1 MNNQENHVNPEDL
14 IDQTAPEQSVA
25 EQVQQQSHDPSETL
39 NSIDR
44 VTNGRLSAAKDKVVE
59 KLDQTKIGRGVRRAR
74 QAVDDVKSKAMDAA
88 TKPLKEAGKK
98 VAGKALEKGAELAA
112 KAGLSAA
119 AGAATGGVSTAVQ
132 AGLEGVQ
139 KAAQISDKI
148 RKAVKSATGGLIDP
162 DIFGDLKDKLK
173 EYWKQNKWRII
184 GGSCLVLALLAIAP
198 FIIMIVMISKFLFS
212 DNTEPT
218 NKAIINSISSL
229 SSSGRLFFTS
239 SGDLDAIK
247 NGEISQN
254 SLKMIN
260 YLAKKHQRIEINY
273 SPKTD
278 ETSTGANEPY
288 EFDIVSVDEIRCSV
302 NGQKVG
308 SVPIY
313 LNSDYD
319 FATAAKNIPAN
330 AVCASGYYPNIEAQ
344 IKSVYYDQFSPSEFL
359 AGEIAS
365 KGKMVAQEKLA
376 EAIDD
381 ILKANANLKI
391 DSSSDDSVLPVTIT
405 IDDKYATINQK
416 DNSAGV
422 LLVMKEKISHYYPT
436 ADSSSSG
443 VVKTVGQKYGLH
455 ISFL

>member
-1 MNNQENHVNPEDL
+1 METEEQTTDSTEQQPEADYGVGR
-14 IDQTAPEQSVA
+14 SVA
-25 EQVQQQSHDPSETL
+25 
-39 NSIDR
+39 DR
-44 VTNGRLSAAKDKVVE
+44 VSESNDTFRAADKLSGGRIGSATKKAGEAFDKTGLGQGIN
-59 KLDQTKIGRGVRRAR
+59 KAR
-74 QAVDDVKSKAMDAA
+74 QAASSAKSAA
-88 TKPLKEAGKK
+88 TKQVTEAGKK
-98 VAGKALEKGAELAA
+98 VAGKAVQKGAELAA
-112 KAGLSAA
+112 KAGISAA
-119 AGAATGGVSTAVQ
+119 TGAATAGVSTAVQ
-132 AGLEGVQ
+132 AGLEGIQ

-184 GGSCLVLALLAIAP
+184 GGSCLVFALLAIAP

-229 SSSGRLFFTS
+229 SSSQRLFFTG

-313 LNSDYD
+313 LNSNYD
-319 FATAAKNIPAN
+319 FVSAAKNIPSN
-330 AVCASGYYPNIEAQ
+330 AICASGYYPNIEAQ
-344 IKSVYYDQFSPSEFL
+344 IKSAYFDQFSPGEFL
-359 AGEIAS
+359 AGEIATR
-365 KGKMVAQEKLA
+365 GKMVAQEKLA
-376 EAIDD
+376 EITED
-381 ILKANANLKI
+381 IFKANSNLKI
-391 DSSSDDSVLPVTIT
+391 NSSSDDSVLPAAIT

-422 LLVMKEKISHYYPT
+422 LVVMKDKIAHYYPT
-436 ADSSSSG
+436 ADSSSTG
-443 VVKTVGQKYGLH
+443 VLKSTGQKYGIH